1 MDQIRRSGLFL
12 TLTAVYTPKGF
23 ILHAASLDQAFAHCP
38 IFDAAATR
46 RCPGSVSVP
55 MWRVNLSVPL
65 PVVGLVGRYPTNNLI
80 GHGPL
85 PDQRTFDPRNMRCE
99 DIIRYY
105 RPFRTAIPVSGVRYP
120 CITHPFATNRTL
132 SYPNVR
138 PVRLACLS
146 HAASVRSE
154 PGSNSSVYISNILA
168 GPIRVTGP
176 NRRIVRINC
185 PRLGCNRGSNP
196 ALMLKELRSR
206 PAQCTAAGRT
216 HTITATKLFTC
227 QRTQRQNH

>member
-1 MDQIRRSGLFL
+1 MDQVRVNGLFL

-38 IFDAAATR
+38 IFGAAATR

-65 PVVGLVGRYPTNNLI
+65 PVLGLVGRYPTNNLI
-80 GHGPL
+80 GHGPI
-85 PDQRTFDPRNMRCE
+85 PDRRTFDLRPMRTE

-105 RPFRTAIPVSGVRYP
+105 LPFRAAIPVSGVRHP
-120 CITHPFATNRTL
+120 CITHPFATNRAFG
-132 SYPNVR
+132 YPIAR

-154 PGSNSSVYISNILA
+154 PGSNSSVDLSSIARQARRKRPTHRRSNRFGL
-168 GPIRVTGP
+168 
-176 NRRIVRINC
+176 
-185 PRLGCNRGSNP
+185 PRPGCDRDRG
-196 ALMLKELRSR
+196 L
-206 PAQCTAAGRT
+206 
-216 HTITATKLFTC
+216 
-227 QRTQRQNH
+227 